1 MPVDKL
7 DNSRVTVCQGPSDV
21 KHLCDNIHDPSKA
34 FGKPWIGCTIFQI
47 NGDTRKDMGMH
58 AYTVTT
64 AKQLGKKEKTH
75 AKRMIKRDQNKNDIS
90 ERNLSLQD
98 KILFHQ
104 AKVKELKSFFE
115 NGVWSFQTTCEAVPD
130 RTFTSRILL
139 KWAKNADGTPRAKAR
154 LVVRG
159 YTDADALAGRLD
171 TASPASTR
179 LGRSC
184 LLSISS
190 CLGWCGWSAD
200 VSTAFLQGLPQE
212 RLLWV
217 KLPADALK
225 ILGGDENTRMLL
237 HKPVYGQLDA
247 PKRWYLEASRRL
259 RSLNWTPHPV
269 QWTHA
274 FGVSMSLRL
283 KVQLQFYVDFFVF
296 MWMTCWA
303 QAIHS
308 LTHILRQRKP

>member
-1 MPVDKL
+1 MEDGYIVLNDTSKDYWEVKTGCLIRHHVVPGRTQFDINSMSLRDKEHLPVPVDKL

-21 KHLCDNIHDPSKA
+21 KHLCNNIHDPSKA
-34 FGKPWIGCTIFQI
+34 FDKPWIGCTIFQI

-64 AKQLGKKEKTH
+64 AKQLGKKEKTY

-115 NGVWSFQTTCEAVPD
+115 NGVWSFQITREAVPN

-154 LVVRG
+154 LVVRR
-159 YTDADALAGRLD
+159 YTDADTLAGRLD

-184 LLSISS
+184 LLSISF
-190 CLGWCGWSAD
+190 CLG
-200 VSTAFLQGLPQE
+200 
-212 RLLWV
+212 
-217 KLPADALK
+217 
-225 ILGGDENTRMLL
+225 
-237 HKPVYGQLDA
+237 
-247 PKRWYLEASRRL
+247 
-259 RSLNWTPHPV
+259 
-269 QWTHA
+269 
-274 FGVSMSLRL
+274 
-283 KVQLQFYVDFFVF
+283 
-296 MWMTCWA
+296 
-303 QAIHS
+303 
-308 LTHILRQRKP
+308 